1 MCGVRFAF
9 APLNLRTFTRACPA
23 SAGKAACYPCRG
35 AFSERGHV
43 SNRLHLRFF
52 LPAFRPADGA
62 PPLRRGARS
71 FRLSSY
77 GYRSRFA
84 SLSPLIPKSGGRT
97 LSAATGSPPG
107 CAWLAQFFCY
117 CPSFPPSS
125 FLRKE
130 TSGNSGL
137 ITKKYKKKFLKNFFF
152 MRTTW
157 A

>member
-1 MCGVRFAF
+1 MCGVRVAC
-9 APLNLRTFTRACPA
+9 APLNLRTFARARPA
-23 SAGKAACYPCRG
+23 FAGKPARYPCGG

-107 CAWLAQFFCY
+107 CAWLAQIFCR
-117 CPSFPPSS
+117 CFSFPPSS
-125 FLRKE
+125 FFQNE
-130 TSGNSGL
+130 TSGNSKPT
-137 ITKKYKKKFLKNFFF
+137 TKNYKKKFLKNFFF